1 MPRSVETYWN
11 ISEGDGRLDQLDA
24 GGLVDEL
31 GDEAPAGV
39 DVADDVA
46 HVVLGRRNLDLHD
59 GLEQARAALAHALAE
74 RLAGRDLEGEHRG
87 VDVVVG
93 AVVEGGGDVDDGEAG
108 EDAGGLELSV
118 VEELGGG
125 EGESEFFCFKNE
137 KNPNV
142 FPPFFLFLSFTFLSP
157 VDSLSLPFTLSLS
170 PVLSLSL
177 SPKPCKLRKHQ
188 AHHHLLEPFRHAGDV
203 LLGDHASLDVGLED
217 EAGAGLPGLEPDG
230 DVGELARAAGLL
242 LVDVADVGELGDGL
256 AVVDLVF
263 FGRVEEE
270 RGREKVSE
278 FFCSSVLFAGKE
290 NSLIIISLSLSLS
303 PEEPRRRTPP

>member
-1 MPRSVETYWN
+1 M
-11 ISEGDGRLDQLDA
+11 
-24 GGLVDEL
+24 
-31 GDEAPAGV
+31 
-39 DVADDVA
+39 
-46 HVVLGRRNLDLHD
+46 
-59 GLEQARAALAHALAE
+59 
-74 RLAGRDLEGEHRG
+74 
-87 VDVVVG
+87 VG

-142 FPPFFLFLSFTFLSP
+142 FPAFFLFLSFTFLSP

-170 PVLSLSL
+170 LSLSLPFSLSLSL

-188 AHHHLLEPFRHAGDV
+188 AHHHLLEPFRHAGDE

-303 PEEPRRRTPP
+303 LSPEEPRRRTPP